1 MSDSQ
6 IGSVLRQKILFI
18 IIVGLFATLSFQLFK
33 MQILDEPAYEEKSNE
48 NSIKRNVIVAPR
60 GVFFDR
66 NFQVIVSNKPSYTF
80 EIIPSEYNTSLNGPL
95 EKTLGLEP
103 DIKNVLYEKR
113 RFSRFQPRKIKRDAE
128 IKSVAW
134 LEENKEELQGIRYAI
149 EMQRDYSFG
158 INGSH
163 VFGYTKEISPEL

>member
-103 DIKNVLYEKR
+103 DYIKNVLYEKR

-134 LEENKEELQGIRYAI
+134 LEENFVKENIKPQKEYLSE
-149 EMQRDYSFG
+149 EMKS
-158 INGSH
+158 SL
-163 VFGYTKEISPEL
+163 K